1 MPPGDIEFVN
11 VDFSYPGRAEHAV
24 LQHLCLRIQP
34 GQVVAVCGAS
44 GSGKSTI
51 AAVWPRPGMARYFA
65 SASGFT
71 QRASDGPRRPLVPLA
86 RTAAHQL
93 LERFYEPT
101 GGTILLDGVPL
112 NTLDP
117 SWLRRHMGYINQEPT
132 LFGTTI
138 LDNIRYGSPHATLE
152 QVHEVAQLAHAH
164 DFIMQFPDGY
174 DTIVG
179 ERGATLSGGQ
189 RQRIAIARALLKDP
203 RVLILDEATSALDS
217 TRALVA
223 SQGGAL
229 RWCSRAQRRPR
240 QGRGVCVRR
249 RVGAVGPGRSGC
261 ADEGPLGPR
270 GRAPPDH
277 HPQRQ
282 SHLCHGSGPRPP
294 RRAGLRVARGRRRLC
309 ALCVA

>member
-1 MPPGDIEFVN
+1 
-11 VDFSYPGRAEHAV
+11 
-24 LQHLCLRIQP
+24 
-34 GQVVAVCGAS
+34 
-44 GSGKSTI
+44 
-51 AAVWPRPGMARYFA
+51 MARYFA

-117 SWLRRHMGYINQEPT
+117 SWLRRHMGYNNQEPT
-132 LFGTTI
+132 LFGTPI

-189 RQRIAIARALLKDP
+189 RHRPGHFEEPAAAHPGRGHERPGQYACARSEPGRPVGAG
-203 RVLILDEATSALDS
+203 A
-217 TRALVA
+217 
-223 SQGGAL
+223 GAL

-294 RRAGLRVARGRRRLC
+294 RRAGLRVACGRRRLC